1 MGNKVILVTG
11 VSGSG
16 KTTVGQALAKLLRIP
31 FYDGDSFHP
40 ESNIAKM
47 SVGIPLDD
55 HDREPWLK
63 AINSFIKEKL
73 SIRVINH

>member
-16 KTTVGQALAKLLRIP
+16 KTTVGEALAALFRVP
-31 FYDGDSFHP
+31 FYDGDAFHP

-47 SVGIPLDD
+47 NSGIPL
-55 HDREPWLK
+55 
-63 AINSFIKEKL
+63 
-73 SIRVINH
+73 